1 MENETDNLNPEGLDL
16 LILENNNEK
25 ISINP
30 IYYSNQTKM
39 NNQVDS
45 KEEEKEVTE
54 EKKQNNSYCLI
65 N

>member
-1 MENETDNLNPEGLDL
+1 MNPEGLDL
-16 LILENNNEK
+16 LILEKNNEK

-30 IYYSNQTKM
+30 IYYSNKTKL

-45 KEEEKEVTE
+45 KEEEKDVTIQ
-54 EKKQNNSYCLI
+54 KKQNNSHCLI